1 MNTPK
6 DLVSFPELLL
16 RTCHSPC
23 QLVQWRNISSPECS
37 AFVVTWHCCMAF
49 ADRRKKRM
57 FSGGSV
63 QVWGQRIY
71 SGHFA
76 CWLILSC
83 SHVIPEKQLLCCSLP
98 CHSFQ
103 GPNSAHVLQLS
114 QCNEHRASL
123 HLGNIFYPRRDFR
136 TNTKNYLAGLFFFF
150 YRKCWPPEV
159 HLFMKL
165 HQLWGKLCQEKNMRN
180 WKRKSERVWKQNDLR
195 TICLLP
201 ETLIIQA
208 QTLYLNQAKF
218 GPDPG
223 SCYSM

>member
-37 AFVVTWHCCMAF
+37 AFVATWHCCMAF

-150 YRKCWPPEV
+150 IESVDLLKFTFSWNCISCEEICVRK
-159 HLFMKL
+159 KI
-165 HQLWGKLCQEKNMRN
+165 WGTGRGKVKGSGNKMILGPYVSYL
-180 WKRKSERVWKQNDLR
+180 KRW
-195 TICLLP
+195 
-201 ETLIIQA
+201 
-208 QTLYLNQAKF
+208 
-218 GPDPG
+218 
-223 SCYSM
+223 